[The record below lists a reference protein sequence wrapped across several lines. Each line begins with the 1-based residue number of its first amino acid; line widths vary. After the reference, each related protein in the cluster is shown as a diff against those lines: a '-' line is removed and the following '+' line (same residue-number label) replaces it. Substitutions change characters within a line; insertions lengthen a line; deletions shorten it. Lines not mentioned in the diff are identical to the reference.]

1 LFAATIEPIFEAKCY
16 GCHNQKKAKGNLIL
30 TSLEDMRK
38 GGESGA
44 LWVAENPAHSL
55 LVERLSLPL
64 DHDDHM
70 PPKDKAQL
78 TDDEVAFISLWI
90 EAGAD
95 TDTKL
100 ADIPAEDTLGQLA
113 SAIIPRY
120 QQLQTLEA
128 QYKFRFASPDKI
140 QKLSAP
146 NRSVFQIAKNEPAIQ
161 ADFYLKESFKTKD
174 LEELLDVKEQLI
186 SLNLSRMPV
195 EDSDVRII
203 SRFTNLEILNLNN
216 TRVTSEALKEL
227 VQLQKL
233 RSLSLSGTDVTASA
247 LKGLKKMENL
257 EEVFLW
263 NTSVTE
269 ADIAALQKE
278 LPPIRFDIGFI
289 PDEEEILKLNPP
301 MLKNKSQILN
311 PDEKVVLKHN
321 LPGTVLR
328 YTLDGT
334 DPDSLKS
341 PVFQEPFAIKN
352 YATIKTKAF
361 KQGWLSS
368 DVAEFFFFRKG
379 LHPDSAALQSPADE
393 RFPGEGT
400 VTLLD
405 GKQGLADF
413 YRHPAWMAFRD
424 NDLVLNFSFEKQVPT
439 LSNITLSFAHNN
451 WHICMP
457 PDEMEL
463 WGGNEKGNLKLIQKI
478 NPPEAPRP
486 GKPRIEGLSM
496 DVPPSNFKYYR
507 FVARPTRKL
516 ADGNPNKRTLWLMV
530 DEVFIN

>member
-1 LFAATIEPIFEAKCY
+1 V
-16 GCHNQKKAKGNLIL
+16 L
-30 TSLEDMRK
+30 TSLQDIRK

-44 LWVAENPAHSL
+44 LWVAEDPDNSL
-55 LVERLSLPL
+55 LVERLLLPL

-78 TDDEVAFISLWI
+78 TDDEIAFISLWI
-90 EAGAD
+90 EDGAD
-95 TDTKL
+95 TARKL
-100 ADIPAEDTLGQLA
+100 FEVTPDDTLGKLA
-113 SAIIPRY
+113 SVIIPRY
-120 QQLQTLEA
+120 QQLPSLEA
-128 QYKFRFASPDKI
+128 QYTFRFVSQDKI
-140 QKLSAP
+140 QKLSTP

-161 ADFYLKESFKTKD
+161 ADFYLKESFNPKH

-186 SLNLSRMPV
+186 SLNLSKMPV
-195 EDSDVRII
+195 DDRDAKII
-203 SRFTNLEILNLNN
+203 SRFSNLEVLNLNN
-216 TRVTSEALKEL
+216 TNITSGALKDL
-227 VQLQKL
+227 ASLSKL
-233 RSLSLSGTDVTASA
+233 RSLSLSGTSVDASA
-247 LKGLKKMENL
+247 LSTLKDIDGL

-263 NTSVTE
+263 NTPVTQADVDRLKNEFPSV
-269 ADIAALQKE
+269 
-278 LPPIRFDIGFI
+278 RWNIGFI

-301 MLKNKSQILN
+301 LLKNKSQILN
-311 PDEKVVLKHN
+311 PGEKVVLKHN
-321 LPGTVLR
+321 LPGTMLR
-328 YTLDGT
+328 YTTDGT
-334 DPDSLKS
+334 EPDSLNS
-341 PVFQEPFAIKN
+341 PVFKEGLAVEN

-379 LHPDSAALQSPADE
+379 LQPDSAVLQLPADE

-413 YRHPAWMAFRD
+413 YRHPAWIAFRK
-424 NDLVLNFSFEKQVPT
+424 NDLVLNFSFVKQTPT
-439 LSNITLSFAHNN
+439 VSNVTLSFAHNN
-451 WHICMP
+451 WHICLP

-463 WGGNEKGNLKLIQKI
+463 WGGNEPGKLQLIHKM
-478 NPPEAPRP
+478 NPPEAPKP
-486 GKPRIEGLSM
+486 GKARIEGLSM

-516 ADGNPNKRTLWLMV
+516 ADGNPNQRDLWLMV